1 MKRLTLVFAAI
12 AAAAIGCD
20 INKIDP
26 GSGASSP
33 SVVSLRGG
41 PTVVPDAGDGTGGGD
56 LIDVVEG
63 PPGTLTG
70 RVVLDGARPTL
81 AALVAK
87 GTSKVDPTV
96 CAKDGAIPDQGF
108 VVSSDGGIANVFI
121 YLAKSPKPPEGGFE
135 LPEKQDVLNQAG
147 CVFIPHALIWRAGV
161 PFKLRNG
168 DNANH
173 NILMATSR
181 NGLPNDTMLPGTST
195 TKTFANSEKA
205 PFKATC
211 SIHGWM
217 EFRALVVDHPYAAVT
232 DKDGRF
238 EIPNLPAGEH
248 SFRVWH
254 EKVPGKT
261 GMLES
266 KWKVVVKPGPDV
278 TTEELKYAAAKFG
291 L

>member
-1 MKRLTLVFAAI
+1 MKRLIVTFAAI

-20 INKIDP
+20 MNKIDP
-26 GSGASSP
+26 GGGASSP

-41 PTVVPDAGDGTGGGD
+41 PTVVPDVDDTDDNGTKVPD
-56 LIDVVEG
+56 G
-63 PPGTLTG
+63 PPGSLTG
-70 RVVLDGARPTL
+70 RVVLDGAGPSL

-96 CAKDGAIPDQGF
+96 CAKDGAIPDQSF
-108 VVSSDGGIANVFI
+108 VVSPEGGVANVFI
-121 YLAKSPKPPEGGFE
+121 YLAKSPKGDFEFPETQTPLDQQACVFTPHAVIWRVGMPFE
-135 LPEKQDVLNQAG
+135 LK
-147 CVFIPHALIWRAGV
+147 
-161 PFKLRNG
+161 NG
-168 DNANH
+168 DKATH
-173 NILMATSR
+173 NIQMVTGS
-181 NGLPNDTMLPGTST
+181 NGSTNDTMPPGTNSV
-195 TKTFANSEKA
+195 KTFKSSEKA

-211 SIHGWM
+211 AIHPWM

-254 EKVPGKT
+254 EKVSGP

-266 KWKVVVKPGPDV
+266 KWKVTVKPGPDV

>member
-1 MKRLTLVFAAI
+1 MKRLTVVFTAI

-20 INKIDP
+20 MNKIDP
-26 GSGASSP
+26 GGGASSP

-41 PTVVPDAGDGTGGGD
+41 PTVVVDDGGGNGEGGGP
-56 LIDVVEG
+56 DVSDG

-70 RVVLDGARPTL
+70 RVVLDGTAPAL
-81 AALVAK
+81 AALVTK
-87 GTSKVDPTV
+87 GTSKIDPTV
-96 CAKDGAIPDQGF
+96 CAKDGAILDESF
-108 VVSSDGGIANVFI
+108 VISSDGGIANVFI
-121 YLAKSPKPPEGGFE
+121 YLVKSPGGSYAP
-135 LPEKQDVLNQAG
+135 PEKQAVLDQVG
-147 CVFIPHALIWRAGV
+147 CRFTPHALIWRVGV
-161 PFKLRNG
+161 PVELRNG
-168 DNANH
+168 DNASH
-173 NILMATSR
+173 NIEIKPRR
-181 NGLPNDTMLPGTST
+181 NDPSNDTMPPGSNAI
-195 TKTFANSEKA
+195 KTFLKTEKA

-211 SIHGWM
+211 AIHGWM

-254 EKVPGKT
+254 ERVSGP

-266 KWKVVVKPGPDV
+266 KWKVTVKPGPDV

>member
-1 MKRLTLVFAAI
+1 MKRLTVVFAAI

-20 INKIDP
+20 MNKIDP
-26 GSGASSP
+26 GGGASSP
-33 SVVSLRGG
+33 SVVSLRGE
-41 PTVVPDAGDGTGGGD
+41 PVVPDAVDDPDDGDGV
-56 LIDVVEG
+56 DVVKG

-70 RVVLDGARPTL
+70 RVVLEGAGPTL

-96 CAKDGAIPDQGF
+96 CAKDGAIPDQSF
-108 VVSSDGGIANVFI
+108 VVSPDGGIANVFI

-135 LPEKQDVLNQAG
+135 LPEKQTVLDQAG
-147 CVFIPHALIWRAGV
+147 CVFTPHALIWRAGAPV
-161 PFKLRNG
+161 ELKNG
-168 DNANH
+168 DNATH
-173 NILMATSR
+173 NIQLLTSR
-181 NGLPNDTMLPGTST
+181 NDPSNDNMPPGSNAI
-195 TKTFANSEKA
+195 KTFAKTEKA

-211 SIHGWM
+211 AIHGWM

-238 EIPNLPAGEH
+238 EISNLPAGEH

-278 TTEELKYAAAKFG
+278 TTEELKYAASKFD